1 MQQKGFLAYVSL
13 SWTLRGPYQDGPA
26 SGEDRSHICRRRI
39 LGYFGLD
46 PPKRGSG
53 LVGNKLISV
62 QGVLGQI
69 ARGEMVNLESIS

>member
-1 MQQKGFLAYVSL
+1 L
-13 SWTLRGPYQDGPA
+13 
-26 SGEDRSHICRRRI
+26 GENRSHLCILKI

-62 QGVLGQI
+62 QTSSSPLPEIPGIMGQP
-69 ARGEMVNLESIS
+69 RGETKEINLE